1 VDDPLATLTRFGRAL
16 REAGLQVG
24 TDRIVAFTRA
34 AALLPPQDVYWAGR
48 ATLVPRAE
56 NIPVYDHVF
65 ADFFGDEAEPDRRP
79 DGRPRAREV
88 AAAAPSG
95 GDGERGA
102 TIGRLASSVE
112 RLHEKSFAE
121 LSDEELDQL
130 ARLTAV
136 VRPAMPLRRTR
147 RQRPARRGSLDV
159 RKTIRRSVRTGGDPV
174 VRALRARSTRRRRL
188 VLLLDVSASME
199 PYSRALLI
207 FAHAALRADRRW
219 EAFCFGTRLTRITTA
234 LATRRP
240 DEALRRAAADVF
252 DWDGGTRIGDS
263 LKDFLD
269 RFGHRGMARGAVV
282 VVCSDGL
289 DVGDPALVADQMAR
303 LSRLAYRVVWVNPL
317 KGDPAYEPLAR
328 GMRAALPHI
337 DVFSAGH
344 TLASLEALGEELRAL
359 G

>member
-1 VDDPLATLTRFGRAL
+1 MDEPLATLTRFARAL

-65 ADFFGDEAEPDRRP
+65 AAFFGGETEPGRRP
-79 DGRPRAREV
+79 DGRPQAHEV
-88 AAAAPSG
+88 AAARPSG
-95 GDGERGA
+95 EDGERRA
-102 TIGRLASSVE
+102 TLGRLASRAE
-112 RLHEKSFAE
+112 RLREKSLAE
-121 LSDEELDQL
+121 LSDKELDEL
-130 ARLTAV
+130 AILTALV
-136 VRPAMPLRRTR
+136 GPAMPIRRTR
-147 RQRPARRGSLDV
+147 RRRRARRGSLDV
-159 RKTIRRSVRTGGDPV
+159 RRTIRGSIRTGGDPV
-174 VRALRARSTRRRRL
+174 VRALRQRSTRRRRL

-199 PYSRALLI
+199 QYSRALLI

-219 EAFCFGTRLTRITTA
+219 EAFCFGTRLTRTTTA
-234 LATRRP
+234 LATRHP
-240 DEALRRAAADVF
+240 DEALRRAAAEVF

-289 DVGDPALVADQMAR
+289 DVGDPALVAEQMAR

-328 GMRAALPHI
+328 GMRAALPYI

-344 TLASLEALGEELRAL
+344 TLASLEALGEELRTL
-359 G
+359 R